1 MIYEKI
7 TLNNTSTYWLCWLL
21 TSRISHATFAID
33 CKMTSEWMT
42 LLQEVIYTGWR
53 KSSRM
58 SMVCKNSKIKK
69 ITTLSKCSMMDKKNI
84 YYTSVKYI
92 LTDSFSIGVII
103 NVFKSTSCF
112 VTKSADSTAIIFFA
126 NPWIFSAS
134 VTFSR
139 VLLSISPFDLLKR

>member
-69 ITTLSKCSMMDKKNI
+69 ITTLSKCSMMDEKKYLPDNGSRHASQNCWIKSPTISRSVWDNNI
-84 YYTSVKYI
+84 MIFINTHNSSG
-92 LTDSFSIGVII
+92 LTWKI
-103 NVFKSTSCF
+103 
-112 VTKSADSTAIIFFA
+112 
-126 NPWIFSAS
+126 P
-134 VTFSR
+134 R
-139 VLLSISPFDLLKR
+139 

>member
-69 ITTLSKCSMMDKKNI
+69 ITTLSKCSMMDEKK
-84 YYTSVKYI
+84 Y
-92 LTDSFSIGVII
+92 
-103 NVFKSTSCF
+103 
-112 VTKSADSTAIIFFA
+112 
-126 NPWIFSAS
+126 
-134 VTFSR
+134 
-139 VLLSISPFDLLKR
+139 LLSIPQ